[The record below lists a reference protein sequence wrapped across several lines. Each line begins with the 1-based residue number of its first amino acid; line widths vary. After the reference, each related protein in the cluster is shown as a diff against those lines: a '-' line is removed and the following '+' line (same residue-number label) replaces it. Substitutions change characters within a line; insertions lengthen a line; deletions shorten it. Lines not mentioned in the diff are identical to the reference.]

1 MINLDGKRKKL
12 SHDIHKRV
20 YNIQPGLLTSV
31 TPKDAVHKHRAIET
45 HSLFPVRYNSLLE
58 RLLLL
63 YSSV

>member
-31 TPKDAVHKHRAIET
+31 TPKDAVHRHHHRD
-45 HSLFPVRYNSLLE
+45 SLSLSGE
-58 RLLLL
+58 I
-63 YSSV
+63 